1 MSRGSKSRNKVSVG
15 EPAEGSLSN
24 TRPRRQ
30 TSSFESTTTN
40 RKTDWAPSRR
50 RDVRSPILQGPRRR
64 AGVARRGRWSR
75 VARSGGYARSVKHV
89 AILTG
94 YLSVRSRTARS
105 ARPVVGRGSSR
116 TSWTRFSI
124 RSSMFVRPARFKES
138 CGTRRFSA
146 VSVQVSGRR
155 QPPEEAG
162 ASRPARSPRR
172 HLVFLTSVY

>member
-24 TRPRRQ
+24 TRPR
-30 TSSFESTTTN
+30 
-40 RKTDWAPSRR
+40 
-50 RDVRSPILQGPRRR
+50 PRRR
-64 AGVARRGRWSR
+64 LSNPQPRTKDRVGVHSAAGCPESDTPGPATPCGSSATGEVVAYCVLR
-75 VARSGGYARSVKHV
+75 A
-89 AILTG
+89 TG
-94 YLSVRSRTARS
+94 AVSETCCNFDGVPIRPKPDRPS

-138 CGTRRFSA
+138 CGTRGFSPG
-146 VSVQVSGRR
+146 SVQVSGRR

-162 ASRPARSPRR
+162 SSRPARSPRR
-172 HLVFLTSVY
+172 HLVFLTSV